1 MEIPKASDLIIDAF
15 QTSGV
20 RGIGQAVTAEDTAI
34 GQRFL
39 NLHLIPQLRLQR
51 LWSPSIAEYN
61 FTTTNNTSSYS
72 IGLANPIIAE
82 PQPDIVVNQ
91 EIIQILQS
99 QVNVGNVWVP
109 LSQMSPEDFYRS
121 TLNDSITN
129 IPSQF
134 MYNRTRNPFDEL
146 VFTNPNLAGYNVRLA
161 VNGEVKAYEL
171 DDKVNLPSGMYAG
184 LLYGLAELIAEYYGL
199 TEKARSLNSKF
210 SSALMRIKEVTGAP
224 VPRLNNYFSRSRYD
238 INSDSIVNG
247 GL

>member
-20 RGIGQAVTAEDTAI
+20 RGIGQAVTAEDTNI
-34 GQRFL
+34 GLRFL

-51 LWSPSIAEYN
+51 LWSPSVTEYN

-72 IGLANPIIAE
+72 IGLANPIITE

-109 LSQMSPEDFYRS
+109 LSQMSPEDFYRM

-161 VNGEVKAYEL
+161 VNGEVKAYE
-171 DDKVNLPSGMYAG
+171 
-184 LLYGLAELIAEYYGL
+184 
-199 TEKARSLNSKF
+199 
-210 SSALMRIKEVTGAP
+210 
-224 VPRLNNYFSRSRYD
+224 
-238 INSDSIVNG
+238 
-247 GL
+247 